1 MGVPWRC
8 ELKRNSP
15 AGGASR
21 PASAAPPFLDVLVA
35 AADRV
40 SRVAGRGQPDPE
52 PPRRTLRADA
62 RTTLDGGPERP

>member
-1 MGVPWRC
+1 MALRTQAQLARRRRI
-8 ELKRNSP
+8 E
-15 AGGASR
+15 AGIR
-21 PASAAPPFLDVLVA
+21 RAAPFLDVLLA